1 MIWQKLK
8 ITDWQRV
15 ADWCGR
21 YCWKGLVSVLI
32 GLPLIILIVIMA
44 SSGLGLSLS
53 ETINQMLMTIL
64 ALFFVV
70 LWCVSFSLGII
81 GLILSFFYIIQSK
94 YQYSKAVQFQN
105 FVVIF
110 SLSFLAYIAMSA
122 SKQHALVTYRS
133 QFVDTSQSI
142 FEQLNANSQSIHAA
156 DAQIKQL
163 IEKYNSSNNTLKVTR
178 IITHSAQ
185 IYSTTSD
192 REGLG
197 HPVVQFQLR
206 KQRDGR
212 LFWQC
217 QVVRAGTIDSA
228 KLMWCAPDASYG
240 SNART

>member
-15 ADWCGR
+15 ADFCVQFFWRHSGWAVLLILFAPISLR
-21 YCWKGLVSVLI
+21 VVLEPISQLSSQIVIGILLI
-32 GLPLIILIVIMA
+32 GLASFVIVGVF
-44 SSGLGLSLS
+44 GLLLSLWY
-53 ETINQMLMTIL
+53 MLCLKYRYRKSTPIKVLITCLMMIGMYAWGMTQL
-64 ALFFVV
+64 KKRFVLV
-70 LWCVSFSLGII
+70 HTVHF
-81 GLILSFFYIIQSK
+81 IQTSK
-94 YQYSKAVQFQN
+94 
-105 FVVIF
+105 
-110 SLSFLAYIAMSA
+110 
-122 SKQHALVTYRS
+122 T
-133 QFVDTSQSI
+133 I
-142 FEQLNANSQSIHAA
+142 FEQLNANSASTQTA

-163 IEKYNSSNNTLKVTR
+163 IETYNSSNNTLKVTR
-178 IITHSAQ
+178 ILTHSAQ